1 MSRKILVNVR
11 VNNDVFTDNGEKLF
25 NKGEVVEAE
34 LTIAS
39 DGSIE
44 AIHAVSTL
52 RPNLKVALP
61 REAVGVSF

>member
-25 NKGEVVEAE
+25 NKDDVVEAE

-61 REAVGVSF
+61 LDGVEVE